1 MFQGLKLHMG
11 SFNNYLNLFTNNKI
25 IYEINNL
32 SDTILKDL
40 IKRV

>member
-1 MFQGLKLHMG
+1 MG